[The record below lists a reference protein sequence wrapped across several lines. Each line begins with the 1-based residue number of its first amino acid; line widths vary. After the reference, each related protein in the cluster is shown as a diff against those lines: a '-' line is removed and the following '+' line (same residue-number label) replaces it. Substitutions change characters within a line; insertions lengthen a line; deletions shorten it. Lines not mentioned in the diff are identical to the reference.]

1 MQEEIN
7 SVVPLFEFLTA
18 LVPACGIAA
27 RMAAAVAVGGL
38 PLGGFVPLRARAAL
52 AVALAV
58 VALPH
63 AAGSTA
69 GPAPL
74 VIAGEAL
81 IGAGLGLVAASV
93 CASAAWAGAAVGSL
107 SGLSWADDFAP
118 EGDPQAAGLARLA
131 AWLGTAGFFAAG
143 GHLAVVAGLVDSFRA
158 VPVGTPLGAV
168 AARVIGA
175 PDAALGLALA
185 LAGPALAAVVTFHL
199 AAAVCV
205 RAIRFAPGQGMLQA
219 AAAAAALG
227 MIVAGAPAWL
237 DGFGAAARNRIERDF
252 AAAAHP

>member
-1 MQEEIN
+1 MN
-7 SVVPLFEFLTA
+7 LPADWPTA
-18 LVPACGIAA
+18 LVPACGVCA

-63 AAGSTA
+63 AAA
-69 GPAPL
+69 AADGPAPL

-81 IGAGLGLVAASV
+81 IGVGLGLVAAAV
-93 CASAAWAGAAVGSL
+93 CGSAAWAGAAIGSL
-107 SGLSWADDFAP
+107 AGLSWADDFDPA
-118 EGDPQAAGLARLA
+118 GDPQAAGLARLA

-143 GHLAVVAGLVDSFRA
+143 GHLAVVTGLIDSFRTI
-158 VPVGTPLGAV
+158 PPGTPLAAV
-168 AARVIGA
+168 AARVIAA
-175 PDAALGLALA
+175 PDVALGLALA

-205 RAIRFAPGQGMLQA
+205 RAVRFAPGQGMLQA
-219 AAAAAALG
+219 AAAAVALG
-227 MIVAGAPAWL
+227 MVVVGAPAWL
-237 DGFGAAARNRIERDF
+237 DGFGAAARTSIERGL
-252 AAAAHP
+252 AAVDRP